1 MKKNISTALI
11 LVFCSAMAFAQAP
24 KAQVQTVVDA
34 EIAFNKIVAKKG
46 IKDGFL
52 SVVDDD
58 AVVFKPSAVNAKEF
72 YTHIEKQPGLLT
84 WEPKFARIS
93 ANGDLAVTAG
103 PYVYQRGGADTD
115 KVFGHYV
122 SVWQAGA
129 DGKLKLLIDLG
140 IQHPEPEVP
149 EIVDLKDPTGPVL
162 APSKD
167 PFQPKK
173 LIMGTDDTF
182 NHSLAISTL
191 AAYKE
196 FLSPE
201 AHYYFPGFEPM
212 IGSDKIMKFINNEA
226 ISINSKTGSVGRSIS
241 NDLAYSYG
249 TATIKK
255 GNITSQYSY
264 VRIWELDSSHKWN
277 ILLEVFS
284 AVEK

>member
-1 MKKNISTALI
+1 MKKNISFALI
-11 LVFCSAMAFAQAP
+11 LVFCSAIAFAQAP

-34 EIAFNKIVAKKG
+34 EVAFNKAVAKKG

-58 AVVFKPSAVNAKEF
+58 AVVFKPNVVNAKSF

-93 ANGDLAVTAG
+93 ANGDLAFTAG
-103 PYVYQRGGADTD
+103 PYVYQKSSTDSD

-122 SVWQAGA
+122 SVWHADA

-140 IQHPEPEVP
+140 IQHPEPEAP
-149 EIVDLKDPTGPVL
+149 EIMDLKDPTGPIL

-167 PFQPKK
+167 PFKPKE
-173 LIMGTDDTF
+173 LITGTDDTF

-196 FLSPE
+196 FLSAE

-212 IGSDKIMKFINNEA
+212 IGRDKIMKFINNEA
-226 ISINSKTGSVGRSIS
+226 ISITSKTGSVGRAIS

-249 TATIKK
+249 TAVIKK
-255 GNITSQYSY
+255 GTLTSDYNY
-264 VRIWELDSSHKWN
+264 VRIWELDASHKWN